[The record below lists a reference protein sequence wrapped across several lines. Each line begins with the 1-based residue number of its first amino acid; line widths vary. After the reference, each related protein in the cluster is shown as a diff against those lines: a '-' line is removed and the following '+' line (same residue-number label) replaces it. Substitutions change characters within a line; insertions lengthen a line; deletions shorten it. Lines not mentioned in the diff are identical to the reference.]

1 MWGNTYTFGCLVSNL
16 MLCSF
21 QFHSST
27 TVYHASPFDCSDYYL
42 AWFYD
47 EYVSMLILRTVNS
60 VQSRQRCFLKTRQLL
75 YRSTAMSHPACYH
88 SKRTEMSILERN
100 MLFIR
105 LLIVNSR
112 IAWFLRLLGVTLYQ
126 VKIQA
131 NSLQSFFPWDYTP
144 GYMEKTCRN

>member
-1 MWGNTYTFGCLVSNL
+1 
-16 MLCSF
+16 
-21 QFHSST
+21 
-27 TVYHASPFDCSDYYL
+27 
-42 AWFYD
+42 
-47 EYVSMLILRTVNS
+47 
-60 VQSRQRCFLKTRQLL
+60 
-75 YRSTAMSHPACYH
+75 MSHPACYH

-131 NSLQSFFPWDYTP
+131 NSLQLFFPWDYTP